1 MDCGLREL
9 VFQGVSMTGHIIMV
23 LEGQTEGRQAQS
35 ERIFLRALAS
45 ASPSLLPGFH
55 V

>member
-9 VFQGVSMTGHIIMV
+9 VFQGVSMTGHVIMV
-23 LEGQTEGRQAQS
+23 LEGRQAQS

-45 ASPSLLPGFH
+45 ASPSLLLGFH